1 MTEDLRYH
9 KGHYRDP
16 MTRADLDV
24 KFDKACRGV
33 VGAAQRDLI
42 RQAWWNVADAPDIAE
57 PVALLA
63 RFDPPGPED

>member
-1 MTEDLRYH
+1 MT
-9 KGHYRDP
+9 K
-16 MTRADLDV
+16 ADLDV

-63 RFDPPGPED
+63 RFAPPGLED